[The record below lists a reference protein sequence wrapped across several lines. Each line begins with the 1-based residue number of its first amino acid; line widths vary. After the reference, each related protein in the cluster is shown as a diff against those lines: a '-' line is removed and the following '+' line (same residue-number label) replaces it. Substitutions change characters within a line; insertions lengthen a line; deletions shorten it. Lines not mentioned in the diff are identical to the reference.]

1 MGRSIAGIHLRGV
14 PVANALAL
22 ASDAFRAEGWTIA
35 IEQSAGAAPLAVAA
49 SGGWTSIHLP
59 RRWRWSAVERL
70 IAENQA
76 PGILLFTA
84 DSDSWG
90 GALFVRGTIVYRFDT
105 RKRAPGARTVRKQ
118 LRDVLGI
125 EVPEAALKQA
135 LASRP
140 TYAEEAMDAFA
151 RLLTLET
158 ALELPEGG
166 TQTLWATPPQ
176 TPEQLRLASRLDVRA
191 DALVREP
198 RPGFGIAVVELVRLL
213 ADRAGGGQLGPR
225 SILVTRGNIER
236 FGANDLA
243 AIASRLDAGEIDSVD
258 VDFEGLGFRC
268 YRFGTHGRVL
278 QIVAGELLAV
288 DGTRQRDDRLGL
300 LDPDAALLDHLFVQP
315 GVTFGSI
322 EVVPADAMRA
332 GEELR
337 ALRAWPPVAHW
348 LNFLDARLAAALGG
362 ASAIAAR
369 APGWLVTALEGGGLI
384 VRMDRG
390 AHASRDDVGLASRA
404 TLSSVLASIV

>member
-1 MGRSIAGIHLRGV
+1 MGRSIAGIHLRDV

-22 ASDAFRAEGWTIA
+22 ASDAFRAESWTITSEA
-35 IEQSAGAAPLAVAA
+35 SPGASPLAAA
-49 SGGWTSIHLP
+49 SSGAWTSLHLP

-70 IAENQA
+70 IAKSRA
-76 PGILLFTA
+76 SGILLFTA

-90 GALFVRGTIVYRFDT
+90 GALFVQGAIVYRFDT

-125 EVPEAALKQA
+125 EVPEATLKHV

-140 TYAEEAMDAFA
+140 TYAEEAMESFA
-151 RLLTLET
+151 RLLALET
-158 ALELPEGG
+158 ALELPEEG

-191 DALVREP
+191 DALVHEP
-198 RPGFGIAVVELVRLL
+198 RPGFGIAVIDLVRLL

-225 SILVTRGNIER
+225 SILVTRGNVER

-243 AIASRLDAGEIDSVD
+243 ALASRLDAGEIDSVD

-278 QIVAGELLAV
+278 QIIAGELLAA
-288 DGTRQRDDRLGL
+288 DGTRTRDDKLGL
-300 LDPDAALLDHLFVQP
+300 LDPDAVLLDHLFVQP

-348 LNFLDARLAAALGG
+348 LDFLDAQLAAALGG

-369 APGWLVTALEGGGLI
+369 APGWLVTALAGGSLI
-384 VRMDRG
+384 VRMDRA
-390 AHASRDDVGLASRA
+390 AHASRDDAGLASRA
-404 TLSSVLASIV
+404 TLTSVLASIV